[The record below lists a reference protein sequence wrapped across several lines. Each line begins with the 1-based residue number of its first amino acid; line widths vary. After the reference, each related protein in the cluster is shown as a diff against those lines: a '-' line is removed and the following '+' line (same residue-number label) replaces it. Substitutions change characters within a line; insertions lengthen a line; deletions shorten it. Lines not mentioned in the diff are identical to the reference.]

1 MPAAPAGRLW
11 LLRDQLVEQR
21 WLLNLVVVVLVL
33 HVSAYDVFID
43 ADRGDE
49 VSPCPQRLFF
59 VESVGPL
66 DLFLHPCGRL
76 ALQYLHDVRDR
87 VPWRGENA
95 EVDVVILDAEF
106 DDLPVLPFA
115 DRFEDPL
122 QFAFDLLCN
131 QNLPPILGRPY
142 QVVFEVVETV

>member
-21 WLLNLVVVVLVL
+21 RLFDLVVVVLVP
-33 HVSAYDVFID
+33 HVPAYDVFVD
-43 ADRGDE
+43 ADGRGE
-49 VSPCPQRLFF
+49 VPSCPQRLLF
-59 VESVGPL
+59 VESMGPL
-66 DLFLHPCGRL
+66 DLFLHPRGRL
-76 ALQYLHDVRDR
+76 AFQYLHDVGDR

-95 EVDVVILDAEF
+95 EVDVVILDVQLH
-106 DDLPVLPFA
+106 DLPVLPFA
-115 DRFEDPL
+115 DRFEDSL
-122 QFAFDLLCN
+122 QFAFDLLCH